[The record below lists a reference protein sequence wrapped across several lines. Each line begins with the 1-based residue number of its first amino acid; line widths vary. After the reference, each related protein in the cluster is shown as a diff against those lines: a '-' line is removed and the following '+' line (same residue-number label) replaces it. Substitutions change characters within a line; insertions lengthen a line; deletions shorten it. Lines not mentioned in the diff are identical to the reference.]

1 MTTRL
6 PVEVA
11 DALPLLVENVELFD
25 PVVVMSGEEW
35 SMAIACPWRLTV
47 DGEVV
52 SSIDD
57 PFAESKLRDL
67 VGVQV
72 LDILGPAE
80 HPRDWSISPMLLF
93 ATGARLEVMSDTD
106 LDPWVMRLPNL
117 TIVGRG
123 PGSH

>member
-35 SMAIACPWRLTV
+35 SMAIACPWRLTA

-72 LDILGPAE
+72 LDSLGPAE
-80 HPRDWSISPMLLF
+80 HPRDWSICL
-93 ATGARLEVMSDTD
+93 A
-106 LDPWVMRLPNL
+106 
-117 TIVGRG
+117 
-123 PGSH
+123 